1 MKRVR
6 RVDFDALELNA
17 LDQLWVKEFEQ
28 LSKVFVPGEG
38 EFPRA
43 FVFGE
48 APGAQEEMHRR
59 PFIGPAGKVLRQ
71 LMMVA
76 DFYAHDPGQSGD
88 AFLRGFTQPNCWLT
102 NTIKFRPPRNRKP
115 YWTEVLA
122 ARPFLRAEWVAVGRP
137 RLIIPV
143 GGTALSALIGR
154 QVSIVKHSGWLH
166 KEVSRVDG
174 KPLYVWPML
183 HPSLGLRN
191 PGMRPLMERDWEA
204 LGAWLRAPHP

>member
-38 EFPRA
+38 QFPRA

-48 APGAQEEMHRR
+48 APGAQEEVRRR
-59 PFIGPAGKVLRQ
+59 PFVGPAGNVLRQ

-76 DFYAHDPGQSGD
+76 GLYPSTTVHSEAYK
-88 AFLRGFTQPNCWLT
+88 RGERAPNCWLT
-102 NTIKFRPPRNRKP
+102 NTLKFRPPRNRKP

-143 GGTALSALIGR
+143 GGTALSALVGKQI
-154 QVSIVKHSGWLH
+154 SIIKHSGWLH

-204 LGAWLRAPHP
+204 LGAWLRAPNS